1 MHIRSLFLFTSWAA
15 LSIIGCSSDTNSS
28 GGGGGKSGASGSGG
42 ESGAHQGG
50 KGGSTPTSGAGP
62 TDGGAAGD
70 GEAGDDGQAGDD
82 GEAGDDGQAGA
93 AGAPSSLAIEATRR
107 VLLISVDGLH
117 ELDLAKWI
125 AGHPTSTL
133 AKLAG
138 SGVNYTAAHT
148 PTPSDSFPGL
158 LALITGGTPIS
169 TGVFYD
175 DSYDRTLYAPGS
187 KCVGSP
193 GTEIVFDES
202 VEYDDSKLF
211 SGGIDAA
218 NLPYAK
224 DANGNCK
231 VVYPHDFLKVNTLF
245 EVVRASG
252 GYTAWSDKH
261 AAYDL
266 VNGPSGSGVQDLYTP
281 EINSLI
287 VNGGVTNGV
296 NLAATKALCDGS
308 NSLPVLKVTD
318 YTTCGPAVMAYDDT
332 KVQAII
338 NQIDGKRSDGSA
350 AAPVPTVFGMNFQEV
365 SVGQKLAVG
374 GYTDATGTPSVLL
387 AASIAH
393 VDASLGKMVTE
404 LAAKGLEDSTLI
416 IVSSKHGQSPI
427 DPTQLHMEAGG
438 NGTADVADPVASAN
452 TVDAALDNSPSAYV
466 NPNSDSAYQ
475 THGHLQTD
483 DVGLLWLQDQTEAP
497 AIVAKLQADAAA
509 LHANTLPAGTIFSS
523 SISSGAALAALFGDP
538 LVPNSI
544 AAARA
549 PNAFVQPNA
558 GVVYSS
564 STKKISEH
572 GGGTSNDT
580 GVALLISLP
589 AFGKPH
595 TVSAAVGTT
604 QVAPTI
610 LRALG
615 LDPQLLQS
623 VTLEHTAVLPDLF

>member
-1 MHIRSLFLFTSWAA
+1 MHIRSLFLFTSLVS
-15 LSIIGCSSDTNSS
+15 LSIIGCSSDTSS
-28 GGGGGKSGASGSGG
+28 GGGAGKGGGGGAGG
-42 ESGAHQGG
+42 ASGAHQGG
-50 KGGSTPTSGAGP
+50 KNGGSPASEAGA
-62 TDGGAAGD
+62 TEGGAAGD
-70 GEAGDDGQAGDD
+70 GETVDDGQAGD

-93 AGAPSSLAIEATRR
+93 AGAPGSLAIEATRR

-125 AGHPTSTL
+125 TGHPSSTL
-133 AKLAG
+133 AKLAA

-158 LALITGGTPIS
+158 LALVTGGNPIS

-187 KCVGSP
+187 KCQGEP

-231 VVYPHDFLKVNTLF
+231 VVYPHDFLKVNTVF

-266 VNGPSGSGVQDLYTP
+266 VNGPSGNGVQDLYTP

-287 VNGGVTNGV
+287 VNGGVANGV
-296 NLAATKALCDGS
+296 NLAATKALCDGT
-308 NSLPVLKVTD
+308 NSLPVAKVTD

-350 AAPVPTVFGMNFQEV
+350 AAPVPTIFGMNFQAV
-365 SVGQKLAVG
+365 SVGQKLPVG
-374 GYTDATGTPSVLL
+374 GYSDAAGTPSTLL
-387 AASIAH
+387 ASAIAH
-393 VDASLGKMVTE
+393 IDASLGKMVAE

-416 IVSSKHGQSPI
+416 VVSSKHGQSPI

-438 NGTADVADPVASAN
+438 NGTGDVADPVASMN
-452 TVDAALDNSPSAYV
+452 TVDATVDNSPSTYV

-483 DVGLLWLQDQTEAP
+483 DVGLLWLQDQTKAP

-509 LHANTLPAGTIFSS
+509 IHANTLSDGTIFTSN
-523 SISSGAALAALFGDP
+523 ITSGAALAAIFGDP
-538 LVPNSI
+538 SVPNSI

-549 PNAFVQPNA
+549 PNAFIQPNA

-572 GGGTSNDT
+572 GGGTANDT

-589 AFGKPH
+589 AFGKSH
-595 TVSAAVGTT
+595 TVSSKVGTT

-623 VTLEHTAVLPDLF
+623 VTVEHTQVLPDLF